1 MQREVKHIAYPNIAY
16 TKCWHKEQF
25 VEELVSEHILLHIVS
40 GELYIKE
47 VTGGRLYRAGETIL
61 LRRNHLVKCG
71 SHPLPGGTPTEVV
84 YFTLDRQVL
93 QEYVLK
99 HHRKK
104 DDSYSEYPGIFSLQV
119 SPALKSLFDS
129 LEPYIRSDRPLSEV
143 MKRHKLEE
151 AIHILLEREEGL
163 EQCLFDFADPGKTD
177 LKEFMLR
184 NYMFNIPINK
194 FAKLTGRSLSTFQR
208 DFFKIFGM
216 KASHWLL
223 KQRLQAAH
231 EALNSGHK
239 RPSDVYLDFGFGD
252 MSHFSKVFKSEYGYS
267 PSFLSQKKNG

>member
-1 MQREVKHIAYPNIAY
+1 MQRVLKHIAYPNIAY
-16 TKCWHKEQF
+16 TICWHKEQF
-25 VEELVSEHILLHIVS
+25 VEELVSEHVLLHIIS

-47 VTGGRLYRAGETIL
+47 ATGGRLYRAGETIL

-71 SHPLPGGTPTEVV
+71 SHPLPGGTPNEVI
-84 YFTLDRQVL
+84 YFNLDRQVL
-93 QEYVLK
+93 QDYALK
-99 HHRKK
+99 HHWKK
-104 DDSYSEYPGIFSLQV
+104 DDGVSEYPGVLSLPV

-129 LEPYIRSDRPLSEV
+129 LAPYIRSDKPLSEV

-151 AIHILLEREEGL
+151 AIHILVEQEKSL
-163 EQCLFDFADPGKTD
+163 EQCLFDFANPGKTD
-177 LKEFMLR
+177 LREFMLR

-194 FAKLTGRSLSTFQR
+194 FAELTGRSVSTFQR
-208 DFFKIFGM
+208 DFQKIFGM

-239 RPSDVYLDFGFGD
+239 RPSDVYLEFGFGD

-267 PSFLSQKKNG
+267 PSFLNQKKNS

>member
-1 MQREVKHIAYPNIAY
+1 MQRELKHIAYPNIAY
-16 TKCWHKEQF
+16 TICRHKEQF
-25 VEELVSEHILLHIVS
+25 VEELIPEHLLMHIVS

-84 YFTLDRQVL
+84 YFILDKQVL
-93 QEYVLK
+93 QDYALK
-99 HHRKK
+99 HDRKK
-104 DDSYSEYPGIFSLQV
+104 DDGYSEYPGVLSLPV
-119 SPALKSLFDS
+119 GPALKSLFDS
-129 LEPYIRSDRPLSEV
+129 LEPYIKSDKRLSED

-151 AIHILLEREEGL
+151 AVLVLLEREEGL

-184 NYMFNIPINK
+184 NYMFNVPINE
-194 FAKLTGRSLSTFQR
+194 FAKLSGRSLSTFQR
-208 DFFKIFGM
+208 DFQKIFGM

-252 MSHFSKVFKSEYGYS
+252 MSHFSKVFKSEFGYS
-267 PSFLSQKKNG
+267 PSFLNPKKNN